1 MSESCEH
8 TNPLQ
13 REGTSQTGRRSDVLN
28 PENVKFHDLS
38 PDDWLS
44 FSETYAKLINFY
56 LTGNPENPSGDW
68 QDFFEQRDEIQQITE
83 EYTGG
88 EADPFFGLFIS
99 FLKLL
104 AFPQKSLNQLP
115 KRHLD
120 YYYREVLRLK
130 EKPFQSDRVHILF
143 ELAKNAQNTLIE
155 EGTLLDAGNDSDGNP
170 LRYKVT
176 SPLVV
181 NSSNVEAIKS
191 VFTDEGALRFAHN
204 ARHPEGLDEDADE
217 GTTWQAFG
225 NENWPEAELSF
236 YVSSP
241 ILKMNEGKRTITVKM
256 DFDEPFEKNLSSS
269 KIKAAITT
277 EEEWLLCETL
287 NISAAEGSDRITL
300 EIELKSDNDPVTGY
314 DEEIHESG
322 LKTTYPVL
330 KFSFTDSENYLMIR
344 KLKLQEIKISVDVKE
359 IKSLRMRNELGNL
372 DPSKPFMPFGPQPKA
387 GSKLRVSFDEM
398 AGKPVTKIG
407 MKMQWL
413 NLPANFTDHYEA
425 YEDLIEGSRSS
436 NLAAGTQSYNL
447 SQGLKKLAAEMKLQL
462 LESDDEYSLRRL
474 EKNQP
479 QEDFIVKLEKEE
491 STEEKKKPEARTPF
505 SLKSKKI
512 TKIESD
518 DPLKELFNVR
528 ISSSYAGS
536 KITPL
541 FTNED
546 PMIDVGVSGAQTVTG
561 NTEIELTLTESFFH
575 DLYPKIY
582 VAKTINASKK
592 TDNGNGEVNP
602 NDLPNPPYTPLLDE
616 LMLDYSAE
624 TILDVT
630 SAGYDSED
638 SQITLFRQHPF
649 GTEQVR
655 DLDPPLLPDYQKKSL
670 FIGLKDLKPGS
681 NINLLFQV
689 DEGSENPEQSH
700 FTEEDEPDWAVLSG
714 ETWKSLAGSDIV
726 RNNTNNF
733 LRSGIVELQIPREAT
748 LEHSLLNAGLTWL
761 RIRMNKPAD
770 AVPKFINIHAQACEA
785 VFSDNSNSKDHL
797 ENNLP
802 AETIGQLVYRRSVIK
817 SAEQPYTSFGGTA
830 AESSESFY
838 RRVSE
843 RLRHKN
849 RGVSIWDYEHLVLE
863 QFPEIYKVKCLNHTQ
878 KSGDKLKQLA
888 PGHITL
894 VLIPKLPESSSPVR
908 FYPKASQDLMDRVHS
923 FLRSKMSLHA
933 NLHVVNPDYEEVS
946 FEFNVKFR
954 HGLDFNHYRNRT
966 EEDLKKLLTPWMFDR
981 LAEIRFGESFYKYE
995 IIHYLENLGYIDY
1008 IENFKMVHTPST
1020 GGGVTTKQVS
1030 PAHPAAILVSGDHDI
1045 KPAAGC

>member
-13 REGTSQTGRRSDVLN
+13 REGTSQTGRISDLLN
-28 PENVKFHDLS
+28 PENVKLHDLS

-44 FSETYAKLINFY
+44 FSKEYARLINFY
-56 LTGNPENPSGDW
+56 PPGNPENPSGDW

-99 FLKLL
+99 FLKML
-104 AFPQKSLNQLP
+104 AFPQKSLNHLP

-143 ELAKNAQNTLIE
+143 ELAKNAKNTLIE
-155 EGTLLDAGNDSDGNP
+155 EETLLNAGNDSDGNP
-170 LRYKVT
+170 LHYKVT

-181 NSSNVEAIKS
+181 NPAKVESIKS
-191 VFTDEGALRFAHN
+191 AFTDEGVLRFAHN

-217 GTTWQAFG
+217 GTAWQAFG
-225 NENWPEAELSF
+225 NENWPEAELCF

-256 DFDEPFEKNLSSS
+256 DFNEPLEKNLSSS
-269 KIKAAITT
+269 NMKAAITT
-277 EEEWLLCETL
+277 EEEWLSCETL
-287 NISAAEGSDRITL
+287 NVAAAEGSDRITL
-300 EIELKSDNDPVTGY
+300 EIELKTDNEPVTGY

-330 KFSFTDSENYLMIR
+330 KFSFTDSEDYLMIR
-344 KLKLQEIKISVDVKE
+344 KLKLQEVRISVDVAG

-372 DPSKPFMPFGPQPKA
+372 DPSKPFMPFGSQPKA

-407 MKMQWL
+407 MNMQWL

-425 YEDLIEGSRSS
+425 YDDLIEGSRSS
-436 NLAAGTQSYNL
+436 NLSAGDQSYNL
-447 SQGLKKLAAEMKLQL
+447 SQELIKIAAELKMQL
-462 LESDDEYSLRRL
+462 LESDDVQRL
-474 EKNQP
+474 TRVENNQQ

-491 STEEKKKPEARTPF
+491 STEEEEKPEVQSLL
-505 SLKSKKI
+505 SLKMKKS
-512 TKIESD
+512 TKIGSS

-528 ISSSYAGS
+528 LSSNYAGS

-541 FTNED
+541 FTNEV
-546 PMIDVGVSGAQTVTG
+546 PMIDVGVSGTQTVTG

-592 TDNGNGEVNP
+592 TPNENGEVNP
-602 NDLPNPPYTPLLDE
+602 DDLPNPPYTPLLDE
-616 LMLDYSAE
+616 LTLNYSAE

-630 SAGYDSED
+630 SLGYDSED
-638 SQITLFRQHPF
+638 SQIALFRQHPF

-655 DLDPPLLPDYQKKSL
+655 DLGPSLLPDYCRKSL

-681 NINLLFQV
+681 NLSLLFQV
-689 DEGSENPEQSH
+689 DEGSENPEESH
-700 FTEEDEPDWAVLSG
+700 FTQEEEPVWAVLSG

-748 LEHSLLNAGLTWL
+748 LEHSLLNTGLTWL
-761 RIRMNKPAD
+761 RIQMNKPTD

-785 VFSDNSNSKDHL
+785 VFSDNNNSKDHL

-802 AETIGQLVYRRSVIK
+802 AETIGQLLYRRSPIK
-817 SAEQPYTSFGGTA
+817 SAEQPYSSFGGAA

-849 RGVSIWDYEHLVLE
+849 RGVTIWDYEHLVLE
-863 QFPEIYKVKCLNHTQ
+863 QFPEIYKVKCLNHTR
-878 KSGDKLKQLA
+878 KAGDKLKQLA

-894 VLIPKLPESSSPVR
+894 VLIPKLPKSSTPVR

-923 FLRSKMSLHA
+923 FLRPKMPLHA
-933 NLHVVNPDYEEVS
+933 SLHVVNPDYEEVS
-946 FEFNVKFR
+946 FEFHVNFR

-981 LAEIRFGESFYKYE
+981 SAEIRFGESFYKYE
-995 IIHYLENLGYIDY
+995 IIHYLETLGYIDY
-1008 IENFKMVHTPST
+1008 VENFVMVHTPST
-1020 GGGVTTKQVS
+1020 GGGVNTKQVS
-1030 PAHPAAILVSGDHDI
+1030 PVHPAAILASGDHDI
-1045 KPAAGC
+1045 KPAVGC

>member
-13 REGTSQTGRRSDVLN
+13 REGTSQTGRRSDLLN
-28 PENVKFHDLS
+28 PENVKLHDLG
-38 PDDWLS
+38 PDDWLN
-44 FSETYAKLINFY
+44 FSEAYAKLINFY
-56 LTGNPENPSGDW
+56 PSGNPENPSGDW
-68 QDFFEQRDEIQQITE
+68 QDFFEQRDEILLITE

-130 EKPFQSDRVHILF
+130 EKPFQADRVHILF
-143 ELAKNAQNTLIE
+143 ELAKNAHNTLIE
-155 EGTLLDAGNDSDGNP
+155 EGTLLDAGNDSGGNP

-176 SPLVV
+176 SPLVL
-181 NSSNVEAIKS
+181 NPAKVEAIKS
-191 VFTDEGALRFAHN
+191 VFTDEGVLRFAHN
-204 ARHPEGLDEDADE
+204 ARHPEGLDEDADD

-256 DFDEPFEKNLSSS
+256 DFDKALEKNLSSS

-300 EIELKSDNDPVTGY
+300 EIELETENDPVTGY

-330 KFSFTDSENYLMIR
+330 KISFTDPEDYLMIR
-344 KLKLQEIKISVDVKE
+344 KLKLQEVRISVDVEE

-398 AGKPVTKIG
+398 AGKPVSKIW
-407 MKMQWL
+407 MNMQWL

-436 NLAAGTQSYNL
+436 NLSAGNQSYNL
-447 SQGLKKLAAEMKLQL
+447 SQELKKLAAEMKMQL
-462 LESDDEYSLRRL
+462 MESDDEYNLRRL
-474 EKNQP
+474 QKNQP
-479 QEDFIVKLEKEE
+479 QEDFIVKLEMEE
-491 STEEKKKPEARTPF
+491 STEEEKKSEAQAPL
-505 SLKSKKI
+505 SLKSIIKSKI
-512 TKIESD
+512 GSD

-528 ISSSYAGS
+528 LSSNYADS
-536 KITPL
+536 DITPL

-546 PMIDVGVSGAQTVTG
+546 PMIDVGVSGVKTVTG

-582 VAKTINASKK
+582 VAKTINASKNF
-592 TDNGNGEVNP
+592 DPDNGEVNP
-602 NDLPNPPYTPLLDE
+602 DDLPNPPYTPLLDE
-616 LMLDYSAE
+616 LTLNYSAE

-638 SQITLFRQHPF
+638 SQIALFRQHPF
-649 GTEQVR
+649 GTEPVR
-655 DLDPPLLPDYQKKSL
+655 EPEPSLLPDYRRKSL
-670 FIGLKDLKPGS
+670 FIGLKDMKPGN
-681 NINLLFQV
+681 NISLLFQV

-700 FTEEDEPDWAVLSG
+700 FGEGEEPDWAVLSG
-714 ETWKSLAGSDIV
+714 ETWKPLEGRDIV

-733 LRSGIVELQIPREAT
+733 LRSGIVELQIPRETT
-748 LEHSLLNAGLTWL
+748 LEHSLMDTGLVWL
-761 RIRMNKPAD
+761 RIQMKKSPD
-770 AVPKFINIHAQACEA
+770 AVPKFINIHTQASEA
-785 VFSDNSNSKDHL
+785 VFDDNGNSKDHL
-797 ENNLP
+797 EDNLP
-802 AETIGQLVYRRSVIK
+802 AESISQLVYRRSPIK
-817 SAEQPYTSFGGTA
+817 SAEQPYASFGGA
-830 AESSESFY
+830 ATESSESFY

-894 VLIPKLPESSSPVR
+894 VLIQKLPESSSSVR

-923 FLRSKMSLHA
+923 FLRSKISLHA

-946 FEFNVKFR
+946 FEFNVKFK

-981 LAEIRFGESFYKYE
+981 SAEIRFGESFYKYE
-995 IIHYLENLGYIDY
+995 IIHYLENFGYIDY

-1020 GGGVTTKQVS
+1020 GGGVNTKQVT
-1030 PAHPAAILVSGDHDI
+1030 PAHPAAILISGDHDI
-1045 KPAAGC
+1045 EPASGC